1 MVGVGSAALY
11 RSSVASLLAAF
22 SYPHPY
28 PRHRPSAEEFMEN
41 LSTAANKLQE
51 TVPKVLEAL
60 KKA

>member
-1 MVGVGSAALY
+1 MVTGEF
-11 RSSVASLLAAF
+11 SLPPPPFLH
-22 SYPHPY
+22 SLHSTIILTPT
-28 PRHRPSAEEFMEN
+28 HRPSAEEFMEN